1 MGKTNMQAID
11 ILKQGGVVA
20 YPTES
25 CFGLGCDPH
34 NTKALEKILTL
45 KKRIKDKGL
54 ILIAANIEQAQAY
67 VDFSELSLIN
77 EIKQSW
83 PGPNTW
89 LLPPLESLPVEVK
102 NYICGTFP
110 LLAVRVTAH
119 PVANELCL
127 NYGGA
132 IVSTSA
138 NLAGQSAATT
148 TQQVRDAFGNK
159 VDYIVDDVIG
169 QDTKPSTIRDGLTG
183 QILRA

>member
-1 MGKTNMQAID
+1 MQAVEI
-11 ILKQGGVVA
+11 IKQGGVIA

-25 CFGLGCDPH
+25 CFGLGCDPQ
-34 NTKALEKILTL
+34 NLAALEKILTL

-54 ILIAANIEQAQAY
+54 ILIAANLEQAQAY
-67 VDFSELSLIN
+67 VDFSELSLLD

-89 LLPPLESLPVEVK
+89 LLPPAKSLPDEVR

-119 PVANELCL
+119 SVANELCL

-138 NLAGQSAATT
+138 NLAGQPAATT
-148 TQQVRDAFGNK
+148 TQQVLDAFGNK
-159 VDYIVDDVIG
+159 VDYIVDAAIG

-183 QILRA
+183 QVLRA